1 MKGNVQMA
9 RTGMCFMKDFRPRSD
24 FVHRII
30 LLRSRS
36 IFGKTTFS
44 RKTCDENAICLTST
58 FLFKAELL
66 KFLQQD
72 RSISFLPMNILFLI
86 KQESQTI
93 RHPFDK
99 ICRLTKRFE
108 EKSVTGTTRTP
119 CSRKYKAI
127 WCTNSNRNLICWK
140 ISWRS
145 LKETWS
151 ATKTECKIH
160 TTHSGTFKIS
170 VNN

>member
-1 MKGNVQMA
+1 
-9 RTGMCFMKDFRPRSD
+9 MKDFRPRSD

-36 IFGKTTFS
+36 IFGKTSS
-44 RKTCDENAICLTST
+44 RKTCDENAICLTSA

-72 RSISFLPMNILFLI
+72 RCISFLPMNILFLI

-127 WCTNSNRNLICWK
+127 
-140 ISWRS
+140 
-145 LKETWS
+145 
-151 ATKTECKIH
+151 
-160 TTHSGTFKIS
+160 
-170 VNN
+170 